1 MFLDPQN
8 VQSIKLTGP
17 SNWFPALSEKSIK
30 MGSVI
35 STAGIYWVELNQN
48 LHLLFEIYVSKMLNK
63 KNNALYNMI

>member
-1 MFLDPQN
+1 MYRSPSFLKGGSCFVSVRPIGMFLDPQN

-35 STAGIYWVELNQN
+35 STAGIY
-48 LHLLFEIYVSKMLNK
+48 
-63 KNNALYNMI
+63 